1 MTGENYIIRSF
12 FFCVKMWNCN
22 EVGWKVRLWRADIF
36 VTLLKE
42 QTMTVLRQ
50 GTKVPLTIRSKV
62 IVITD
67 DLSIA
72 LCGLDTL
79 MLHRVLRNEDN
90 VAWQKN
96 CVQWSNI
103 LKFWFYM
110 S

>member
-1 MTGENYIIRSF
+1 
-12 FFCVKMWNCN
+12 
-22 EVGWKVRLWRADIF
+22 
-36 VTLLKE
+36 
-42 QTMTVLRQ
+42 MTVLRQ

-90 VAWQKN
+90 VA
-96 CVQWSNI
+96 
-103 LKFWFYM
+103 
-110 S
+110 